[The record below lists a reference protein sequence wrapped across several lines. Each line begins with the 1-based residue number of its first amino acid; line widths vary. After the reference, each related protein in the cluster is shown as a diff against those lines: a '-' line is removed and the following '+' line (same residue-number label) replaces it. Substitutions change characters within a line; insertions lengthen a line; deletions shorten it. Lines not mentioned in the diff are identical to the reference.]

1 MLTIARLARACG
13 GAALLVLAA
22 GAGAGVLAQQAVFVV
37 RHAEKAD
44 QSDDAALS
52 AAGKRRALALAELL
66 REAGVTHVITTEY
79 RRTQETAAPVAS
91 ARHVTPEQVPARDLA
106 ALVAK
111 LRAAGPDAVVLV
123 VAHSN
128 TIPPMLTALGWP
140 NTIDLKDGDY
150 DNVFVVVPRE
160 GQRPSVVRLKYG
172 RRTS

>member
-1 MLTIARLARACG
+1 MLTTAWFTRMCG
-13 GAALLVLAA
+13 AAALLVLAA
-22 GAGAGVLAQQAVFVV
+22 AGPALAQQAVFVV

-52 AAGKRRALALAELL
+52 AAGKRRAVALAELL
-66 REAGVTHVITTEY
+66 RSAGVTHVITSEF
-79 RRTQETAAPVAS
+79 RRTQQTAAPTAT
-91 ARHVTPEQVPARDLA
+91 ARGLTSEHVPARDLA

-140 NTIDLKDGDY
+140 NDIALQDRDY
-150 DNVFVVVPRE
+150 DDVFVLVPRE
-160 GQRPSVVRLKYG
+160 GRRPSVVRLKYG